1 MKNIGQDPN
10 YICKFEIVG
19 ILDTNYDNQYYT
31 LQKYANQILGYQPTN
46 LSTNLSNQWI
56 DRIHPASSYV
66 PFNGVFSKD
75 PNFKMIKNFGGF
87 YTPSGLS
94 TILGSFGQKV
104 STTQYIGSMG
114 TLLNNNSTKLDEL
127 VNIDKFVD
135 RENNNAIIDKILTPD
150 QKLSFV
156 PVSNQFLENKVL
168 NRLIDLFDLTSAI
181 VIQVSNV
188 DSPYI
193 TIAMST
199 SIDQVINNAET
210 IVAVAMIPTILI
222 IIALVAFIIILE
234 SKRLI
239 SLMSILGYSNIKN
252 IFSFMFVYLA
262 V

>member
-1 MKNIGQDPN
+1 
-10 YICKFEIVG
+10 
-19 ILDTNYDNQYYT
+19 
-31 LQKYANQILGYQPTN
+31 
-46 LSTNLSNQWI
+46 
-56 DRIHPASSYV
+56 
-66 PFNGVFSKD
+66 
-75 PNFKMIKNFGGF
+75 MIKNFGGF

-104 STTQYIGSMG
+104 STTQYIGPMG

-222 IIALVAFIIILE
+222 IILE

-239 SLMSILGYSNIKN
+239 SLMSILGYS
-252 IFSFMFVYLA
+252 
-262 V
+262 